1 MYQYS
6 DTLEFDLVVVIFVVA
21 VMPLAVFLM
30 QSKNRAARLFS
41 FALMFLAFLYVGG
54 FEHYRMH
61 RPEVRTESS

>member
-30 QSKNRAARLFS
+30 QSKSRVARTAS
-41 FALMFLAFLYVGG
+41 FALLFLAFLYVGG

-61 RPEVRTESS
+61 RPEVGTRNP